1 MRIKTMVQ
9 LVLVVATGILVAKG
23 AAKGVEMA
31 GYAAL
36 KKRREAFKQRVQ
48 EALEE
53 EK

>member
-1 MRIKTMVQ
+1 MVQ

-23 AAKGVEMA
+23 VEMT
-31 GYAAL
+31 GYTAL
-36 KKRREAFKQRVQ
+36 KKRRAAFKQRVQ